1 VVDNGVGFD
10 KQNAIGKKTLGILGM
25 QERTSMIGGTYEISG
40 KPGKGTR
47 VW

>member
-1 VVDNGVGFD
+1 V
-10 KQNAIGKKTLGILGM
+10 IGKKTLGILGM

-47 VW
+47 VVVTIPLVEGN